1 MSNLTLCQRL
11 FDCLF
16 EVKDHLQFNYT
27 VIGHLASTGKK
38 NQCWQ
43 PKAKYLNCIVFCPGV
58 FSFTWSINWVL
69 VVVIIDFSFKW
80 GEGIDKV
87 IKLCKVFV
95 NEVKEN
101 MFELSKFHFSPFLEC
116 TYNWG
121 HSSCSGHTFMWWSE
135 LSRIWIWP
143 GSAQHTFALLQQ
155 PLHGCHERTNYAQ
168 CDKWDKIPAKTD
180 QRKSGHRPHWRDTLW
195 ILQQR
200 QLVTNLQHG

>member
-1 MSNLTLCQRL
+1 M
-11 FDCLF
+11 
-16 EVKDHLQFNYT
+16 
-27 VIGHLASTGKK
+27 GHLAFTGKK
-38 NQCWQ
+38 DSVDSQKPNTS
-43 PKAKYLNCIVFCPGV
+43 IVSVFCSAV
-58 FSFTWSINWVL
+58 FSFTWSLNWFL
-69 VVVIIDFSFKW
+69 VVVSIEFSFKW

-87 IKLCKVFV
+87 IKFCKVFV
-95 NEVKEN
+95 NLDN
-101 MFELSKFHFSPFLEC
+101 MFELSKFHFSPSLEC

-155 PLHGCHERTNYAQ
+155 PLHGCHERTNHAQ
-168 CDKWDKIPAKTD
+168 CDKWNKIPAKTD
-180 QRKSGHRPHWRDTLW
+180 QRKSCQRPHWRDTLW